1 MARVSRRLLLAL
13 LTTAG
18 ASFSVT
24 PVEADDE
31 LPTIGRPSGRPRVTI
46 DRLTFPKMDGSA
58 AYVRHL
64 TLVIRREARKA
75 DWGAGRKNRIELRF
89 VVEQLTLRPKANA
102 LEVSCSARGELPGGR
117 RARSRLV
124 YGGDPKQPRKLVER
138 VLEIV
143 ARGVVGRLAELER
156 TRRSA

>member
-1 MARVSRRLLLAL
+1 M
-13 LTTAG
+13 TAVQ
-18 ASFSVT
+18 AS
-24 PVEADDE
+24 EE
-31 LPTIGRPSGRPRVTI
+31 LPTIGRPAGRPRIVI
-46 DRLTFPKMDGSA
+46 DRLTFPKMEGSE
-58 AYVRHL
+58 AYARHL

-75 DWGAGRKNRIELRF
+75 DWGAGRKNRIALRF
-89 VVEQLTLRPKANA
+89 VVERLALNPKGSA

-124 YGGDPKQPRKLVER
+124 YGGDPRQPRKLVER
-138 VLEIV
+138 VLEIF

>member
-1 MARVSRRLLLAL
+1 VAA
-13 LTTAG
+13 
-18 ASFSVT
+18 
-24 PVEADDE
+24 VEAQAGDD
-31 LPTIGRPSGRPRVTI
+31 LPTIGRLQGRPRIVI
-46 DRLTFPKMDGSA
+46 DRLTFPAMEGSA

-64 TLVIRREARKA
+64 TFVLRREARQA
-75 DWGAGRKNRIELRF
+75 DWGAGRKNKIALRF
-89 VVEQLTLRPKANA
+89 VVEALTLRPKGKA

-124 YGGDPKQPRKLVER
+124 YGGDPHQPRKLVER